1 MPVTLETIASSLI
14 ELKKSIDEQ
23 IKQVD
28 ERFNHVDERFNHV
41 DERFNHVDERFNQ
54 VDERFTKVDERFTG
68 AEKDRAA
75 LKSQLEIKLEALE
88 AQVHLVYDEVI
99 GTRSD
104 VRAVRSEHATFTQ
117 LFDNHEVRISAL
129 ESKKPAKR

>member
-14 ELKKSIDEQ
+14 ELKKSMDDQ
-23 IKQVD
+23 FK
-28 ERFNHVDERFNHV
+28 HVDERFTRV
-41 DERFNHVDERFNQ
+41 DG
-54 VDERFTKVDERFTG
+54 RFTG

-75 LKSQLEIKLEALE
+75 LKSQLEIKLEGLE
-88 AQVHLVYDEVI
+88 AEVHLVYDQVI

-104 VRAVRSEHATFTQ
+104 LRAIRSEHATFTQ
-117 LFDNHEVRISAL
+117 LFDNHEVRIQGL